1 MANSREEQLRN
12 SRRLARQLLGAVA
25 LVLVVIGLFT
35 VLNWCVGA
43 LRAALDDSDR
53 RERYADRVYGLVMF
67 DVLPFDDVSQVDSSV
82 FRQAA
87 IWGTVYQAQKDGTLD
102 DYERDTETGS
112 LILPQLEID
121 TYLTNLLGPDY
132 PLEEGSFE
140 TEEFIYNY
148 DADRQG
154 YLVPVTGAVGL
165 YTPEVEKIWT
175 QSGKTYVT
183 VGYIPAISNSTSGEL
198 SLTAPTEPT
207 KYMDFVFSR
216 GENRQWYLS
225 ALQESEMQV
234 ETQTSA
240 TPAPT
245 GSVDDPQA
253 LVQDKLDSSMTD
265 AAGAGDAATSE
276 PTADSENTDGDA
288 TLNEDGTTDE
298 NTPAEEDTTGDSGDT
313 GDTGDGGDTSGE
325 STDEP
330 ATSTATSD

>member
-12 SRRLARQLLGAVA
+12 SRRLARQILGAVA

-53 RERYADRVYGLVMF
+53 RERFADRVYGLVMF
-67 DVLPFDDVSQVDSSV
+67 DVLPFDDVSQVDSTV

-121 TYLTNLLGPDY
+121 TYLTDLLGPDY

-148 DADRQG
+148 DSDRQG

-183 VGYIPAISNSTSGEL
+183 VGYIPTISNSASGEL

-216 GENRQWYLS
+216 GENRQWYLT

-234 ETQTSA
+234 ETQASA

-245 GSVDDPQA
+245 SSVDDPQA
-253 LVQDKLDSSMTD
+253 LVQNQLDSTMTD
-265 AAGAGDAATSE
+265 AAGAGDASSSE
-276 PTADSENTDGDA
+276 LTPEEETTEGDTPT
-288 TLNEDGTTDE
+288 EDGTTDE
-298 NTPAEEDTTGDSGDT
+298 TTPAEDGTGEENTDGSGEGDT
-313 GDTGDGGDTSGE
+313 GDTSD
-325 STDEP
+325 STTNEP

>member
-25 LVLVVIGLFT
+25 LALVVIGLFT

-43 LRAALDDSDR
+43 IRAALDDSDR
-53 RERYADRVYGLVMF
+53 RERFADRVYGLVMF
-67 DVLPFDDVSQVDSSV
+67 DVLPFDDVSAVDSTV

-87 IWGTVYQAQKDGTLD
+87 IWGTVYQAQKDGTMD
-102 DYERDTETGS
+102 DYERDSTTGS
-112 LILPQLEID
+112 LILPQLEVD

-132 PLEEGSFE
+132 PLEEDSFE

-154 YLVPVTGAVGL
+154 YLVPVTGAVAQ

-175 QSGKTYVT
+175 QGGKTYVT
-183 VGYIPAISNSTSGEL
+183 VGYIPTISNSSNGEL

-216 GENRQWYLS
+216 GENRQWYLT

-245 GSVDDPQA
+245 SSIDDPQA
-253 LVQDKLDSSMTD
+253 LVQDNLDSTMTD
-265 AAGAGDAATSE
+265 AAGTGDGTASE
-276 PTADSENTDGDA
+276 PA
-288 TLNEDGTTDE
+288 
-298 NTPAEEDTTGDSGDT
+298 EDTTGETEPTDETTTDETTDETLTEDGGGEGDT
-313 GDTGDGGDTSGE
+313 GDSGNSGE
-325 STDEP
+325 TTDEP
-330 ATSTATSD
+330 AVSTATSD

>member
-1 MANSREEQLRN
+1 MANSREEQLRD

-53 RERYADRVYGLVMF
+53 RERFADRVYGLVMF
-67 DVLPFDDVSQVDSSV
+67 DVLPFDDVSQVDSTV

-102 DYERDTETGS
+102 DYDRDTETGS

-154 YLVPVTGAVGL
+154 YLVPVTGAVGR

-183 VGYIPAISNSTSGEL
+183 VGYIPTINNSANGEL

-216 GENRQWYLS
+216 GENRQWYLT

-234 ETQTSA
+234 TTQASA

-245 GSVDDPQA
+245 ASIDDPQA
-253 LVQDKLDSSMTD
+253 LVQDNLDSTMTD
-265 AAGAGDAATSE
+265 AAGTGSASSTE
-276 PTADSENTDGDA
+276 LTPEENTEGD
-288 TLNEDGTTDE
+288 TSSGDTTTDE
-298 NTPAEEDTTGDSGDT
+298 NTPTEDGTGEDTSDSGDT
-313 GDTGDGGDTSGE
+313 ANEGDTGET
-325 STDEP
+325 TDEP

>member
-12 SRRLARQLLGAVA
+12 NRRLARQLLGAVA

-53 RERYADRVYGLVMF
+53 RERFADRVYGLVMF
-67 DVLPFDDVSQVDSSV
+67 DVLPFDDVSQVDSTV

-102 DYERDTETGS
+102 DYDRDTETGS

-183 VGYIPAISNSTSGEL
+183 VG
-198 SLTAPTEPT
+198 
-207 KYMDFVFSR
+207 
-216 GENRQWYLS
+216 
-225 ALQESEMQV
+225 
-234 ETQTSA
+234 
-240 TPAPT
+240 
-245 GSVDDPQA
+245 
-253 LVQDKLDSSMTD
+253 
-265 AAGAGDAATSE
+265 
-276 PTADSENTDGDA
+276 
-288 TLNEDGTTDE
+288 
-298 NTPAEEDTTGDSGDT
+298 
-313 GDTGDGGDTSGE
+313 
-325 STDEP
+325 
-330 ATSTATSD
+330 

>member
-12 SRRLARQLLGAVA
+12 SRRLARQMLGAVA

-35 VLNWCVGA
+35 VLNWCVAA

-53 RERYADRVYGLVMF
+53 RERFADRVYGLVMF
-67 DVLPFDDVSQVDSSV
+67 DVLPFDDVSSVDSSV

-183 VGYIPAISNSTSGEL
+183 VGYIPTISNSSTGEL

-216 GENRQWYLS
+216 GENRQWYLT

-234 ETQTSA
+234 ETQASA

-245 GSVDDPQA
+245 SSVDDPQA
-253 LVQDKLDSSMTD
+253 MVQGQLDSTMTD
-265 AAGAGDAATSE
+265 AANSSDTASE
-276 PTADSENTDGDA
+276 ELVPEENTDESNTG
-288 TLNEDGTTDE
+288 DGTTGE
-298 NTPAEEDTTGDSGDT
+298 ETPTEDSTGDES
-313 GDTGDGGDTSGE
+313 GDGGDGGDSSAE

-330 ATSTATSD
+330 AASTATSD